1 MDHNKIDKFE
11 ELYLKIFK
19 VVILV
24 VLTITLVVSVIMLLK
39 GTSEYFAT
47 PSSAPAA
54 KTAPPPNVNID
65 NFINSL
71 DPKKP
76 EEPPQQQPV
85 QQEEKPPV
93 KDTRLDDMVDKYV
106 GNLWTYFDGYQKSC
120 AVPKPVSQEEF
131 TKGFPKHVIK
141 GWFQT
146 WGENFAQS
154 QDKFEKAVL
163 SNQKVIKYCKDK
175 EGKGGVFFRSL
186 DWHKDQYAKQIR
198 EGEIFE
204 KQEAARVAQFEREEY
219 ARVTMKK
226 AEAFASLT
234 VAMSSFGTFMMLA
247 LLLIF
252 SKIESNLRGVKII
265 EKEVN
270 ND

>member
-1 MDHNKIDKFE
+1 MENNKINKFE

-24 VLTITLVVSVIMLLK
+24 VLTLTLVVSVIMLLK
-39 GTSEYFAT
+39 GTGEYFAT

-54 KTAPPPNVNID
+54 KSAPPPNVNID

-76 EEPPQQQPV
+76 EEPQQPV

-120 AVPKPVSQEEF
+120 SVPKQVTQDEF
-131 TKGFPKHVIK
+131 IKGFPKNIIK

-163 SNQKVIKYCKDK
+163 SNPKVINYCKEK
-175 EGKGGVFFRSL
+175 EGKGAVFFRSL
-186 DWHKDQYAKQIR
+186 DWHKDQYAKQAR
-198 EGEIFE
+198 EGEAFE
-204 KQEAARVAQFEREEY
+204 KQEAARVAQFEREEN
-219 ARVTMKK
+219 ARVAMKK
-226 AEAFASLT
+226 AEAFASL
-234 VAMSSFGTFMMLA
+234 VIAMSSFGTFMMLA

>member
-1 MDHNKIDKFE
+1 MEHNKINKFE

-24 VLTITLVVSVIMLLK
+24 VLTLTLVISVVMLLK
-39 GTSEYFAT
+39 GAGEYFAT

-54 KTAPPPNVNID
+54 KTAPPPNVSID

-76 EEPPQQQPV
+76 EEPQQKPV
-85 QQEEKPPV
+85 QEEEKPPV
-93 KDTRLDDMVDKYV
+93 KDTRLDDMVEKYV
-106 GNLWTYFDGYQKSC
+106 GNIWIYVDAYQKAC
-120 AVPKPVSQEEF
+120 VVPKEATKEEF
-131 TKGFPKHVIK
+131 MKGFPKHIMK
-141 GWFQT
+141 EWFRI

-163 SNQKVIKYCKDK
+163 SNQKVINYCKEK
-175 EGKGGVFFRSL
+175 EGKAGILFRSL
-186 DWHKDQYAKQIR
+186 DWHKDQYAKQVR
-198 EGEIFE
+198 EGEKFE
-204 KQEAARVAQFEREEY
+204 KEEAARVAQFEREEN
-219 ARVTMKK
+219 ARVAMKK
-226 AEAFASLT
+226 AEAFASLMI
-234 VAMSSFGTFMMLA
+234 ALSSFGTFMMLA

-265 EKEVN
+265 EKEVSSN
-270 ND
+270 

>member
-1 MDHNKIDKFE
+1 MKSDNINKFE

-24 VLTITLVVSVIMLLK
+24 VLTLTLIISVVMLIK
-39 GTSEYFAT
+39 GASEYFAS
-47 PSSAPAA
+47 PSAAPPA
-54 KTAPPPNVNID
+54 KTAPPPNVNIE

-76 EEPPQQQPV
+76 DEPQQQPA
-85 QQEEKPPV
+85 QQEAKPPV

-106 GNLWTYFDGYQKSC
+106 GNLWIYFDGYQKSC
-120 AVPKPVSQEEF
+120 VVPKSLTEEEF
-131 TKGFPKHVIK
+131 LKGFPKNVLK
-141 GWFQT
+141 EWFSI

-154 QDKFEKAVL
+154 QDKFEKTLL
-163 SNQKVIKYCKDK
+163 SHPKVINYCKEK

-186 DWHKDQYAKQIR
+186 DWHKGQYAQQIKD
-198 EGEIFE
+198 GEIFAKE
-204 KQEAARVAQFEREEY
+204 EAARVAKFDREEN
-219 ARVTMKK
+219 ARVAMKK
-226 AEAFASLT
+226 AEAFQSLII
-234 VAMSSFGTFMMLA
+234 AFSSFGTFMMLA

-265 EKEVN
+265 EKEVIN
-270 ND
+270 N